1 VPATHKESIMNTH
14 KRIGFGRFFLG
25 SASVAAIA
33 GATGCA
39 SSGGFGGHD
48 SVTLTAAQLTL
59 ARPAG
64 VRVGAARVV
73 DAHVNPQVPVRLTI
87 EGEQIAVR
95 FGHSRSVGAIAHL
108 DRRSLDPVRPESH
121 MPAEPPEAPSTEA
134 VRAALTNG
142 RFIVCW
148 KSGDFE
154 QGYRIMA
161 QAWSGSG
168 EALGAPVTIS
178 PIDADVLG
186 TPQVVSLDR
195 GRAVVTFATLAND
208 RAELLAVSLQAL

>member
-1 VPATHKESIMNTH
+1 MNT
-14 KRIGFGRFFLG
+14 RNGIGFGRFFFNF
-25 SASVAAIA
+25 SSVAAIA
-33 GATGCA
+33 SATGCA
-39 SSGGFGGHD
+39 SSGGFGGYD
-48 SVTLTAAQLTL
+48 VVTLTAAQPTL

-64 VRVGAARVV
+64 VRVGAAHVV
-73 DAHVNPQVPVRLTI
+73 DTRLNPQVPVRLTV
-87 EGEQIAVR
+87 EGEEIAVR
-95 FGHSRSVGAIAHL
+95 FGHSRTVGAIAHL
-108 DRRSLDPVRPESH
+108 NRMSLAPVGPESQ
-121 MPAEPPEAPSTEA
+121 MPAERPVAPPTEA
-134 VRAALTNG
+134 VRVALTDG

-186 TPQVVSLDR
+186 APQVVSLDR
-195 GRAVVTFATLAND
+195 GRAVATFATLAND
-208 RAELLAVSLQAL
+208 RAELLAVPLQVP

>member
-1 VPATHKESIMNTH
+1 MPATHKESIMNT
-14 KRIGFGRFFLG
+14 RNGIGFGRFFFNF
-25 SASVAAIA
+25 SSVAAIA
-33 GATGCA
+33 SATGCA
-39 SSGGFGGHD
+39 SSGGFGGYD
-48 SVTLTAAQLTL
+48 VVTLTAAQLTL
-59 ARPAG
+59 ARPAY
-64 VRVGAARVV
+64 VRVGAPRVV
-73 DAHVNPQVPVRLTI
+73 DAHVNPQVPIRLTI

-121 MPAEPPEAPSTEA
+121 MPAERPLAPSTEA
-134 VRAALTNG
+134 VRAALTDG

-168 EALGAPVTIS
+168 EALGAPVT
-178 PIDADVLG
+178 
-186 TPQVVSLDR
+186 
-195 GRAVVTFATLAND
+195 
-208 RAELLAVSLQAL
+208 